1 MSHFP
6 FLHGGA
12 TLLKSAQQ
20 PINTMRGY
28 STMKRIV
35 IASALVFTS
44 LHTVTAW
51 AQSYEPGSVN
61 KWEKATY
68 AKNSHN
74 TKNQIVYTV
83 RVGDATYKLAR
94 KSDKVDLQAGEQ
106 VKCEVGKKHI
116 TVIDAKGKERQ
127 YDIVGSESGSN

>member
-1 MSHFP
+1 
-6 FLHGGA
+6 
-12 TLLKSAQQ
+12 
-20 PINTMRGY
+20 
-28 STMKRIV
+28 MKRIV

-83 RVGDATYKLAR
+83 RGR
-94 KSDKVDLQAGEQ
+94 RRDLQARSE
-106 VKCEVGKKHI
+106 
-116 TVIDAKGKERQ
+116 ERQ
-127 YDIVGSESGSN
+127 SGSAGG